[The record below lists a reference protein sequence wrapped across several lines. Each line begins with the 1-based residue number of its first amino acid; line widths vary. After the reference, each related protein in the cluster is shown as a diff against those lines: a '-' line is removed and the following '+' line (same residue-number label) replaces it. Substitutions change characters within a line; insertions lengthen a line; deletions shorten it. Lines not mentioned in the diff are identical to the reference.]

1 MGIRKI
7 IHLDLDAFFCAVEER
22 LHPDLKGKP
31 FAVGGRPEERGVV
44 SSCSYPARQH
54 GIHSAMPMSRA
65 LGLYP
70 KLIVIPGHHSVYQ
83 EASEQVMEVLGRF
96 SPLVEQI
103 SIDEAFLDVS
113 DLPDSS
119 LNIARGL
126 QKEIGRETNLP
137 CSLGVASNK
146 LVAKMATDFGKAS
159 HRTGTYPNAI
169 QEIPPGQEAA
179 FLAPLPTQALW
190 GIGPKTASRLA
201 SMGIHTIGELA
212 VLPDP
217 VLKRLFGR
225 LGTEL
230 GRHARGIDDRPVVVE
245 HSTKSIS
252 QEITFDRDINNR
264 SMLEDTLWTLAEQVG
279 QRLRAEGYCGTTIR
293 LKLRWSDFT
302 TPTRQLTLNQ
312 STDVDDVIYDVVLE
326 LFNSLWEDGKPVRL
340 LGVGVSGLGQRM
352 FQPGLWDT
360 QSAKDRK
367 LLGVMDELKKRFGEQ
382 AIQRGR
388 NMNRRRGSK

>member
-1 MGIRKI
+1 MAIRKI

-31 FAVGGRPEERGVV
+31 FAVGGRPDERGVV
-44 SSCSYPARQH
+44 SSCSYPARQY

-70 KLIVIPGHHSVYQ
+70 KLIVIPGHHPVYQ

-113 DLPDSS
+113 DLPDPS
-119 LNIARGL
+119 LEIARGL
-126 QKEIGRETNLP
+126 QKEIGRETSLP

-159 HRTGTYPNAI
+159 HRSGTYPNAI
-169 QEIPPGQEAA
+169 QVVPPGQEAL

-190 GIGPKTASRLA
+190 GIGPKTAARLA
-201 SMGIHTIGELA
+201 SMGMHTIGELA
-212 VLPDP
+212 GLPDP

-245 HSTKSIS
+245 HTVKSIS

-312 STDVDDVIYDVVLE
+312 STDVDDVIYDVALE
-326 LFNSLWEDGKPVRL
+326 LFKSLWEDGTPVRL

-352 FQPGLWDT
+352 FQLGLWDT
-360 QSAKDRK
+360 QSAKERK